1 MRDICSFNGT
11 IVPEAQATLPL
22 SQLEIQYGF
31 GVYETLKLRNGILY
45 FLPQHVDRLLHSA
58 RLIGLEHQC
67 TSSLLA
73 QYCLE
78 FIRQLDALSANI
90 KVVLY
95 GGSSVKESKLFI
107 TASAPMYPLRS
118 WYRIG
123 VTMQT
128 AVYERWMPQAK
139 TLHMLASY
147 YIYKQVKKQG
157 HYDGLLLRPD
167 GQILEGTRTN
177 VYVIKDTTIISPPK
191 ESILEGVTQLTMKK
205 VLKENGYTF
214 LYKKFFVKDLAQYDG
229 MFLTSTSTKIL
240 PVRKVNGQKIDVPKV
255 LFEVMKLYD
264 DALDRSRGVF
274 SLL

>member
-1 MRDICSFNGT
+1 MKDICSFNGT
-11 IVPEAQATLPL
+11 IVPGIQAALPL

-31 GVYETLKLRNGILY
+31 GVYETLKLRKGILY

-58 RLIGLEHQC
+58 RLIGLEHQFK
-67 TSSLLA
+67 SPNLA
-73 QYCLE
+73 RYCSD
-78 FIRQLDALSANI
+78 FTCQLDTPSANI

-95 GGSSVKESKLFI
+95 GGSSVKESKLYI
-107 TASAPMYPLRS
+107 TASAPLYPSRS
-118 WYRIG
+118 WYRTG

-147 YIYKQVKKQG
+147 YIYKQVKKHG

-177 VYVIKDTTIISPPK
+177 VYVIKGTTIISPPK
-191 ESILEGVTQLTMKK
+191 ESILEGVTQLTLKQ

-214 LYKKFFVKDLAQYDG
+214 LHKKFFLKDLSQYDG

-240 PVRKVNGQKIDVPKV
+240 PVRKVNGEKISLSKV
-255 LFEVMKLYD
+255 LFDVMKLYD
-264 DALDRSRGVF
+264 EALDRSGGDF